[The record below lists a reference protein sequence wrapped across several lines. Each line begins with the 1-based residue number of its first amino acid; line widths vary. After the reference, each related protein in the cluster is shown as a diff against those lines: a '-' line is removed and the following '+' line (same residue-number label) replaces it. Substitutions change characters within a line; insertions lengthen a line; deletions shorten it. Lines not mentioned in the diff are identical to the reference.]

1 MTYRADTHGR
11 SLSAHYLRLLVF
23 ARRRMDRRLRPR
35 LDPRDLVQESLL
47 RAHARRDQCRAQ
59 SDAQHA
65 AWLHSILANTLA
77 EHRRKAL
84 GPRRDIIRECSL
96 DAVQEDPAASRQGL
110 LMNDAACPSHQ
121 AVTQE
126 QVSRLIEALAQL
138 RADQR
143 AAVDLRH
150 LQGYSVAE
158 VAARM
163 GRSTAAAAG
172 LLRRGLQALR
182 QLLLNLG

>member
-1 MTYRADTHGR
+1 LQT
-11 SLSAHYLRLLVF
+11 
-23 ARRRMDRRLRPR
+23 
-35 LDPRDLVQESLL
+35 
-47 RAHARRDQCRAQ
+47 
-59 SDAQHA
+59 
-65 AWLHSILANTLA
+65 ILANTLA
-77 EHRRKAL
+77 EQRRKAL

-110 LMNDAACPSHQ
+110 LMDDTACPSHQ

-126 QVSRLIEALAQL
+126 LVRKLVAALAQL

-143 AAVDLRH
+143 TAVDLRH

-158 VAARM
+158 VATRM

-182 QLLLNLG
+182 QLLPEIV